1 MGGWTAP
8 WTAVLPDLVP
18 VADEDVLA
26 LEAESADFILHAL
39 SLHSHSD
46 PVGQLIQCRQ
56 ALRPDGL
63 FLGVLFGGRSLHE
76 LRACLAEAEIEQ
88 TGGLSPRVHPMADLR
103 DLGALMQRAGFAMP
117 VADTQTLT
125 LTYPSL
131 MALMHD
137 LRAMGETNVQT
148 DRHGPLTPSLLA
160 HAEALYRARYGLED
174 ERLAATVEIVM
185 LTGWAPAP
193 DQPKPLRP
201 GSATTRLEDALN
213 ATRDET

>member
-1 MGGWTAP
+1 M
-8 WTAVLPDLVP
+8 L
-18 VADEDVLA
+18 
-26 LEAESADFILHAL
+26 
-39 SLHSHSD
+39 
-46 PVGQLIQCRQ
+46 
-56 ALRPDGL
+56 
-63 FLGVLFGGRSLHE
+63 
-76 LRACLAEAEIEQ
+76 
-88 TGGLSPRVHPMADLR
+88 
-103 DLGALMQRAGFAMP
+103 RAGFAMP

-174 ERLAATVEIVM
+174 NRLAATVEIVM

-213 ATRDET
+213 AARDKT